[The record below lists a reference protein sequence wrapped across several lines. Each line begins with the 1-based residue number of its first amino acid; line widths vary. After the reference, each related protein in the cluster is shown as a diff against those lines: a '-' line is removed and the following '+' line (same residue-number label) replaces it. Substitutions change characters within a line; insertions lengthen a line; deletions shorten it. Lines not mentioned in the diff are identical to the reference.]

1 MCQEI
6 NYHCHHLKPV
16 PLEVKTMAKKLTQ
29 KDQIYEQIKRDIILG
44 IIKPG
49 EVLNAI
55 DMSERHN
62 FGITPTREA
71 LLVLTHDRYLK
82 PMPRVGYIVTEP
94 AVQDILEIFHLRM
107 ILEVEAIGLAV
118 DRFTDR
124 EIQELKKNN
133 QKEEEIFHEVN
144 GQAREQG
151 LNLNKDFHITIARAS
166 GNTRLM
172 EIVQQLIQ
180 DLMRSLLLDPELTDS
195 SDHARIIR
203 LIEKR
208 DKIQAQEEMRKHIEE
223 TRRRVLNRF

>member
-1 MCQEI
+1 M
-6 NYHCHHLKPV
+6 K
-16 PLEVKTMAKKLTQ
+16 KKLTQ

-44 IIKPG
+44 AIKPG

-55 DMSERHN
+55 EMSERHN

-107 ILEVEAIGLAV
+107 ILEVEAIGQAV
-118 DRFTDR
+118 DRITDQ

-133 QKEEEIFHEVN
+133 QREEEIFHQSNGN
-144 GQAREQG
+144 GQSSREQG
-151 LNLNKDFHITIARAS
+151 LNLNQDFHIAIARAS
-166 GNTRLM
+166 GNARLM

-208 DKIQAQEEMRKHIEE
+208 EKAQAQEEMRKHIEE